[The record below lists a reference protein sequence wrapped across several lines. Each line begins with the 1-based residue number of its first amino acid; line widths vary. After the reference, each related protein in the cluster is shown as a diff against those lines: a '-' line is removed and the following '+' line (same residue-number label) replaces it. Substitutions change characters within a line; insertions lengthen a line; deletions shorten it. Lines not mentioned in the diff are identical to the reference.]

1 MKVDVKNIKGEVID
15 NLTAS
20 DFIWKQP
27 MNETLVHQVV
37 VAQLN
42 NKRQGTSNTLRRRD
56 ANYSTAK
63 LRAQKGAGRA
73 RVGSRSS
80 HVLGNSV
87 AHGPHP
93 RSYNQKIQKKVKKS
107 SLRMVLSEKLKDGE
121 VMVIDKF
128 ELKEL
133 SSKKASSVI
142 KSLDLPKKTL
152 IVLQKN
158 EIDENLK
165 KSIKNINDVKTVA
178 SNLIN
183 TYDIINSNQL
193 IITREAFKSI
203 EEIWN
208 SNIKKTGDKNED

>member
-56 ANYSTAK
+56 ASYSTAK

-158 EIDENLK
+158 EIDENLT

-193 IITREAFKSI
+193 IITLEAFKSI
-203 EEIWN
+203 EEIWD
-208 SNIKKTGDKNED
+208 SNTKKKGGKNED

>member
-56 ANYSTAK
+56 ASYSTAK

-158 EIDENLK
+158 EIDENLT

-183 TYDIINSNQL
+183 TYDIINSNKL

-203 EEIWN
+203 EEIWD
-208 SNIKKTGDKNED
+208 SNIKKKEDKNED

>member
-15 NLTAS
+15 NLTAT

-158 EIDENLK
+158 EIDENLT

-203 EEIWN
+203 EEIWDL
-208 SNIKKTGDKNED
+208 NIKKKGDKDED

>member
-142 KSLDLPKKTL
+142 KSLGLPKKTL

-158 EIDENLK
+158 EIDENLT

-193 IITREAFKSI
+193 IITLEAFKSI

>member
-56 ANYSTAK
+56 ASYSTAK

-158 EIDENLK
+158 EIDENLT
-165 KSIKNINDVKTVA
+165 KSIKNINNVKTVA

-203 EEIWN
+203 EEIWD
-208 SNIKKTGDKNED
+208 SNTKKKGGKNED

>member
-56 ANYSTAK
+56 ASYSTAK

-152 IVLQKN
+152 IVLKKN
-158 EIDENLK
+158 EIDENLT

-203 EEIWN
+203 EEIWD
-208 SNIKKTGDKNED
+208 SNTKKKGGKNED

>member
-56 ANYSTAK
+56 ASYSTAK

-133 SSKKASSVI
+133 SAKKASSVI

-152 IVLQKN
+152 IVLQNN
-158 EIDENLK
+158 EIDENLT

-193 IITREAFKSI
+193 IITLEAFKSI
-203 EEIWN
+203 EEIWD
-208 SNIKKTGDKNED
+208 SNTKKKGGKNED

>member
-158 EIDENLK
+158 EIDENLT

>member
-158 EIDENLK
+158 EIDQNLT
-165 KSIKNINDVKTVA
+165 KSLKNINDVKTVA

-203 EEIWN
+203 EEIWDL
-208 SNIKKTGDKNED
+208 NIKKKGDKDED

>member
-15 NLTAS
+15 NFTAS

-27 MNETLVHQVV
+27 MNEILVHQVV

-56 ANYSTAK
+56 VNYSTAK

-93 RSYNQKIQKKVKKS
+93 RSYSQKIQKKVKKA

-142 KSLDLPKKTL
+142 RSLDLPKKTL
-152 IVLQKN
+152 IVLQKS
-158 EIDENLK
+158 EIDENLT
-165 KSIKNINDVKTVA
+165 KSIKNINDITTIA

-183 TYDIINSNQL
+183 TYDIMNSNQL

-203 EEIWN
+203 EEIWD
-208 SNIKKTGDKNED
+208 SNIKKKGDKDED

>member
-56 ANYSTAK
+56 ASYSTAK

-133 SSKKASSVI
+133 SAKKASSVI

-152 IVLQKN
+152 IVLQNN
-158 EIDENLK
+158 EIDENLT

-183 TYDIINSNQL
+183 TYDIINSNKL

-203 EEIWN
+203 EEIWD
-208 SNIKKTGDKNED
+208 SNTKKKGGKNED

>member
-56 ANYSTAK
+56 ASYSTAK

-152 IVLQKN
+152 IVLKKN
-158 EIDENLK
+158 EIDENLT

-193 IITREAFKSI
+193 IITKEAFKSI
-203 EEIWN
+203 EEIWD
-208 SNIKKTGDKNED
+208 SNTKKKGGKNED

>member
-15 NLTAS
+15 NFMAS

-56 ANYSTAK
+56 ASYSTAK

-93 RSYNQKIQKKVKKS
+93 RSYNQKIQKKVKKA
-107 SLRMVLSEKLKDGE
+107 SLRMVLSEKLKDNE

-133 SSKKASSVI
+133 SSKKASTVI

-152 IVLQKN
+152 IVLQEA
-158 EIDENLK
+158 EINENLI
-165 KSIKNINDVKTVA
+165 KSVKNINDISTIA

-183 TYDIINSNQL
+183 TYEIMNSNQL

-208 SNIKKTGDKNED
+208 SNIKKKGEKDEN

>member
-56 ANYSTAK
+56 ASYSTAK

-158 EIDENLK
+158 EIDENLT

-203 EEIWN
+203 EEIWD
-208 SNIKKTGDKNED
+208 SNTKKKGGKNED

>member
-27 MNETLVHQVV
+27 MNEILVHQVV

-56 ANYSTAK
+56 ASYSTAK

-158 EIDENLK
+158 EIDENLT

-203 EEIWN
+203 EEIWD
-208 SNIKKTGDKNED
+208 SNNKKKGDKNED